1 MTTMRKASVL
11 LAHGS
16 SDPQWLEP
24 FAGVLNQI
32 RSGLAGAGSRVELAY
47 MELAEPSMENQIR
60 ALASEGYQHIDVL
73 PLFFAAGRHLRKD
86 VPLMLTQLSDDL
98 QQQGLTVTIELH
110 KPVGLEPEVAAAIS
124 RVVIRQ
130 LGE

>member
-1 MTTMRKASVL
+1 MTTLRKASVL

-24 FAGVLNQI
+24 FAGVLAQI
-32 RSGLAGAGSRVELAY
+32 RAGLSNAGTRVELAY

-60 ALASEGYQHIDVL
+60 TLAAAGYNHIDVL

-86 VPLMLTQLSDDL
+86 VPLMLAQLSDEL
-98 QQQGLTVTIELH
+98 QQQGLSVSIELH